1 MFEIGT
7 QTKCL
12 NLHILNKLF
21 KFSFWQK
28 ELMWHFLFAWS
39 TPWNIGFFLTFFS
52 WRKLCFSI
60 LPPNSCYVF
69 MFFSSIFIPMQ
80 CLLNILLIIFK
91 IIIIIILN
99 AMYGQQ
105 SSKSPLN
112 QSVIINWPALLA
124 PILCLINNFIM
135 HLIFSPNDLDDFP
148 MIPQWKSSLMFH
160 KKTDNQWYWK
170 IGKYFTQQPFHF
182 ILC

>member
-28 ELMWHFLFAWS
+28 ELMWQFLFAWS

-69 MFFSSIFIPMQ
+69 MFCSSIFIPVQ
-80 CLLNILLIIFK
+80 LVAKYPFHHIQNHHNHNIECNVRAAKFKESFESKCHHQLTGLIST
-91 IIIIIILN
+91 N
-99 AMYGQQ
+99 TVSHQQ
-105 SSKSPLN
+105 FHH
-112 QSVIINWPALLA
+112 ALDL
-124 PILCLINNFIM
+124 
-135 HLIFSPNDLDDFP
+135 FSQW
-148 MIPQWKSSLMFH
+148 PQWFSNDSSME
-160 KKTDNQWYWK
+160 K
-170 IGKYFTQQPFHF
+170 
-182 ILC
+182 